1 GRCAADVARRRTG
14 TPAGVCRPV
23 SAGSGTRR
31 TGWSCR
37 NGHQRGGKLTMKRSW
52 IVALALIGAAAL
64 VGLGIAIGRAG
75 GGHPNKGVTA
85 SGAAAGAGK
94 EEETVW
100 TCSMH
105 PQVRQA
111 QPGQCPICGMDLIR
125 LLDEQDEGIPG
136 GQITVSE
143 EAAALMEVRTWP
155 VERRPVE
162 RKIDLFGHITYD

>member
-1 GRCAADVARRRTG
+1 FGRCAAQGGALQRPPAAASPAGAGKFGRRVSGRRGGFSRPGRCAADVARRRTG

-31 TGWSCR
+31 TCWSCR

-100 TCSMH
+100 TCSM
-105 PQVRQA
+105 
-111 QPGQCPICGMDLIR
+111 
-125 LLDEQDEGIPG
+125 
-136 GQITVSE
+136 QIGRAHV
-143 EAAALMEVRTWP
+143 
-155 VERRPVE
+155 
-162 RKIDLFGHITYD
+162 